1 MKRRRDSKV
10 ESVKLVVSPERD
22 LKLKCKRREIKLSIQ
37 YFLWCGNE
45 LQVVLVVTYMVLQE
59 VRIIDW
65 INDNN
70 NKLVQLLKYDIY
82 HLIFYWAT
90 FWHKKKIYLDGL
102 KYIGKKCSNKYICLT
117 LNEFIPSTCWS
128 TLLKLLTLD
137 FTLNNTRD

>member
-45 LQVVLVVTYMVLQE
+45 LQVVLVVVTDMVLQE

-70 NKLVQLLKYDIY
+70 NNKLVQLLKYDIY
-82 HLIFYWAT
+82 
-90 FWHKKKIYLDGL
+90 
-102 KYIGKKCSNKYICLT
+102 N
-117 LNEFIPSTCWS
+117 
-128 TLLKLLTLD
+128 
-137 FTLNNTRD
+137 

>member
-59 VRIIDW
+59 VRMIDW
-65 INDNN
+65 INDNNN

-82 HLIFYWAT
+82 NLIFYWTT
-90 FWHKKKIYLDGL
+90 FWHKKD
-102 KYIGKKCSNKYICLT
+102 ICT
-117 LNEFIPSTCWS
+117 
-128 TLLKLLTLD
+128 
-137 FTLNNTRD
+137 